1 MNKKPDMQ
9 SLKRVAYLFLQKGCV
24 QRMKALLK
32 ALEKVNGVTFAVE
45 KIILIAAV
53 ISMVAINFF
62 QVVFRYVLH
71 ASIPWSEQTSVVL
84 FMFMILIGGN
94 IAIKDDSEIKIEIIK
109 FKNPRKDNAFRLIS
123 DIVALVT
130 LAALFA
136 SAVLITKQGIEL
148 PRVLSSIPLK
158 YYQLYII
165 MAVGFGLMFIEKL
178 TNTIKK
184 IIYLTDDKEGMVQ

>member
-1 MNKKPDMQ
+1 
-9 SLKRVAYLFLQKGCV
+9 
-24 QRMKALLK
+24 MKALLK

-130 LAALFA
+130 LAALFL

-165 MAVGFGLMFIEKL
+165 MVVGFGLMFIEKL

-184 IIYLTDDKEGMVQ
+184 IIYLTDDKEGTVQ